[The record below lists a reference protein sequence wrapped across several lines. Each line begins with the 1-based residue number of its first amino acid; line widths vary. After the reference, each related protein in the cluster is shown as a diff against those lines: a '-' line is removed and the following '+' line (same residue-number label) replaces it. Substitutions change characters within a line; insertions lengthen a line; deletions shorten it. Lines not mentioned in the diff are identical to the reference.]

1 MPAGELP
8 GVEPTAFAPGTST
21 AVAMQEPWVLSGT
34 LRENITLRA
43 PRFDG
48 ARYAA
53 VVRACML
60 EDDIARMPF
69 GDATVVGERGIAL
82 SGGQR
87 ARLGLARMA
96 YRRADAYLIDDPLSA
111 VDPHVGAQVFERL
124 ICGVLKGSLRL
135 LVTHQM
141 QYLAHAAVS
150 RVIVLRSGAVVAD
163 APLAALNPAL
173 PELDGI
179 REAASHAAAAE
190 PAAAME
196 RRQRGG
202 DRHGEGLEDA
212 SIVSQVKRAATAEEA
227 AGRRRGGGEEGG
239 AAAPEPSQL
248 VVSEERE
255 VGSVTWRTYR
265 TWAGAAGW
273 RAALPAVCLMV
284 GGQACATA
292 SLLYLPY
299 WGSLPA
305 EEQAAPR
312 HSWLCAGL
320 LLAAVLFAVV
330 RSQLFFHIAVTASDK
345 LHRCALQRLLRA
357 PMVFYDSNPSGRLL
371 NRFSKDIE
379 FCDSMLPQTF
389 HDTMQCVLMV
399 TASVG
404 LCIALAP
411 WALIALPPL
420 LCYFRWH
427 LEA

>member
-1 MPAGELP
+1 M
-8 GVEPTAFAPGTST
+8 GTWS
-21 AVAMQEPWVLSGT
+21 
-34 LRENITLRA
+34 
-43 PRFDG
+43 
-48 ARYAA
+48 
-53 VVRACML
+53 
-60 EDDIARMPF
+60 
-69 GDATVVGERGIAL
+69 
-82 SGGQR
+82 
-87 ARLGLARMA
+87 
-96 YRRADAYLIDDPLSA
+96 
-111 VDPHVGAQVFERL
+111 
-124 ICGVLKGSLRL
+124 
-135 LVTHQM
+135 
-141 QYLAHAAVS
+141 
-150 RVIVLRSGAVVAD
+150 
-163 APLAALNPAL
+163 
-173 PELDGI
+173 
-179 REAASHAAAAE
+179 
-190 PAAAME
+190 
-196 RRQRGG
+196 
-202 DRHGEGLEDA
+202 
-212 SIVSQVKRAATAEEA
+212 
-227 AGRRRGGGEEGG
+227 
-239 AAAPEPSQL
+239 
-248 VVSEERE
+248 
-255 VGSVTWRTYR
+255 
-265 TWAGAAGW
+265 
-273 RAALPAVCLMV
+273 
-284 GGQACATA
+284 CATA

-299 WGSLPA
+299 WGSLPPA